1 MVQKEFSHILRKM
14 VNPIQYH
21 KNQIQKNFGSVSKVS
36 K

>member
-1 MVQKEFSHILRKM
+1 MVKKEFSHILGKM